1 MTGGPMPGSLQPR
14 DLIHAAYGVLWE
26 NRGELLR
33 VAAVPVVA
41 TMVIDALLFFGGQ
54 MDETAPGEPPG
65 LWFIVLVL
73 LSIPPSVLFAVNWL
87 RVLVLGPAA
96 VPGLGLRWGAR
107 ETRFLLRGLVIGL
120 AGLVATLIVTLPLAL
135 LLGLLAPV
143 LVVFQYMASLLPLA
157 TFFLVLAIYAYLT
170 IGLSLAL
177 VSAAIDAP
185 TGLRESWTA
194 TQGWR
199 GRLVIAAIPV
209 VGPFYLLLF
218 VLPDLI
224 GALGLAEAAPLSSL
238 LLQVL
243 CATVTSAAGFAF
255 VSVVYRR
262 LSGRS
267 SLPLQRVE

>member
-14 DLIHAAYGVLWE
+14 DLIHAAYGELWG

-33 VAAVPVVA
+33 VAAIPVVV
-41 TMVIDALLFFGGQ
+41 TMALDALLYFGGPS
-54 MDETAPGEPPG
+54 DETAPDEPPG
-65 LWFIVLVL
+65 LWFVVLVL

-87 RVLVLGPAA
+87 RVLVLGSAS

-107 ETRFLLRGLVIGL
+107 EMRFLLRGLVIGL
-120 AGLVATLIVTLPLAL
+120 AGLVATLIVTLPVAL
-135 LLGLLAPV
+135 VLSLLAQVQYIMTWLPV
-143 LVVFQYMASLLPLA
+143 L
-157 TFFLVLAIYAYLT
+157 TFGLVLFVYAYLT

-177 VSAAIDAP
+177 VAAAIDAP
-185 TGLRESWTA
+185 TGLRESWIA
-194 TQGWR
+194 TQGLR

-218 VLPDLI
+218 LLPASI
-224 GALGLAEAAPLSSL
+224 ASLGLAEAAPLSSL

-255 VSVVYRR
+255 IAVVYRR

-267 SLPLQRVE
+267 AAQLQRVD

>member
-1 MTGGPMPGSLQPR
+1 LQPR
-14 DLIHAAYGVLWE
+14 DLIHAAYGELWA

-33 VAAVPVVA
+33 VAAVPVIV
-41 TMVIDALLFFGGQ
+41 TMALDALLFFSGPI
-54 MDETAPGEPPG
+54 DETAPDEPPG
-65 LWFIVLVL
+65 LWFVVLVV

-87 RVLVLGPAA
+87 RVLVLGSAS

-107 ETRFLLRGLVIGL
+107 EMRFLLRGLVIGL
-120 AGLVATLIVTLPLAL
+120 AGLVATLVLTLPVAL
-135 LLGLLAPV
+135 VLSLLAQV
-143 LVVFQYMASLLPLA
+143 LVVFQYMATWLPVL
-157 TFFLVLAIYAYLT
+157 TFGLVLFVYAYLT

-177 VSAAIDAP
+177 VAAAIDAP

-194 TQGWR
+194 TQGLR

-218 VLPDLI
+218 LLPGLI
-224 GALGLAEAAPLSSL
+224 ASLGLAEAAPLSSL

-255 VSVVYRR
+255 IAVVYRR

-267 SLPLQRVE
+267 SAQLQRVE